1 MNKSGLANQFDQTYL
16 RELHRLVNRM
26 EKSANLVLAPQE
38 LSFSGYQVLA
48 SLSQHPDFLQAQIA
62 EDMNVTPAVIT
73 RQIAQL
79 GERGYVKQ
87 VQDPENRRRNLLTLT
102 PAGKQAVEQAT
113 VQINQVFQ
121 PALKALQGGDLA
133 LFTRCIAKLN
143 TTFED

>member
-1 MNKSGLANQFDQTYL
+1 MNRAGQTNQFDQTYL

-26 EKSANLVLAPQE
+26 EKSANLALAPQE

-73 RQIAQL
+73 RQIAHL
-79 GERGYVKQ
+79 GERGLVKQ
-87 VQDPENRRRNLLTLT
+87 VQDPQNRRRNQLTLT
-102 PAGKQAVEQAT
+102 PAGKAAVEAAT
-113 VQINQVFQ
+113 ARLDQVFL
-121 PALKALQGGDLA
+121 PALKALKGGDLA

-143 TTFED
+143 DTFED